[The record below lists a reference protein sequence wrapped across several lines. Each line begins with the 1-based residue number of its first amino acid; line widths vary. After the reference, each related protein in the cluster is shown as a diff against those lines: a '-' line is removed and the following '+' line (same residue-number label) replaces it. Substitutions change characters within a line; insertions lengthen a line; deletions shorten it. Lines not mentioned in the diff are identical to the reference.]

1 MTKKYRLTDLRAA
14 FSLVEVLAAVT
25 VIGVVTFLAIPNI
38 VRVKKDSED
47 SLARA
52 RADALNVAA
61 AAYFQARG
69 SEAANAWDG
78 ANSEDR
84 YALLQPWLSF
94 APTTLDEYMPGGY
107 SIIFDPEPHRN
118 KASLLGPD
126 STEPMQY

>member
-1 MTKKYRLTDLRAA
+1 MSKAKRHPKFRAA

-52 RADALNVAA
+52 RADALNMAA

-69 SEAANAWDG
+69 DEAKDAWSSTSTEG
-78 ANSEDR
+78 R
-84 YALLQPWLSF
+84 YSLLQPWLSF
-94 APTTLDEYMPGGY
+94 APSTLDEYMPGGY
-107 SIIFDPEPHRN
+107 SIIFDVEPHRN
-118 KASLLGPD
+118 KATLLGPD
-126 STEPMQY
+126 STDPMPY

>member
-1 MTKKYRLTDLRAA
+1 MRKRQRLPNLRAA

-69 SEAANAWDG
+69 SEAARVWDG
-78 ANSEDR
+78 ASPEDR
-84 YALLQPWLSF
+84 YAQLQPWLSF
-94 APTTLDEYMPGGY
+94 APATLDEYMPGGY
-107 SIIFDPEPHRN
+107 SIIFDDEPHRN
-118 KASLLGPD
+118 KATLLGPD
-126 STEPMQY
+126 STDPMQY